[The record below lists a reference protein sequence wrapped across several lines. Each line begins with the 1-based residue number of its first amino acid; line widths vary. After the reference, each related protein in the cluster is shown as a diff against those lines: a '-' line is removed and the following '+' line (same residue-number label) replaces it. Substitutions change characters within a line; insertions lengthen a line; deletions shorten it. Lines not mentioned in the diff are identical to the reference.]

1 MNQAKSGEL
10 RKHGSHIEGEE
21 EFVSA
26 HSAALQHC
34 AAEDL
39 QQMDEHSLMTVQR
52 LLQHGDL
59 FGFWATPQHW
69 LVASFKRRAVDGAA
83 VDMRERICSYLPHD
97 VLHELKQSGN
107 PTKRYLDC
115 AGELEFAVLVMTRY
129 LLLLRMGP
137 VGMKRAKFQPLDV
150 STVFRLAY
158 AELPP
163 IFARLLA
170 KRIKRSPSL
179 PMDHLPLQKE
189 EVDKRA
195 HFFGNFELEDLEG
208 LSNAV
213 RKAAVNEFQR
223 MQHMRD
229 MGLWGDVPSQKLP
242 SPVKAMTGDRK
253 FNEPDADPETHLP
266 LPDEY
271 VALMGQ
277 RSLWLIHDLAP
288 NLFTVG
294 NLIVQFWNET
304 AASGFSPDTIVT
316 KRREG
321 MQSILAEHVWVDS
334 RGQPFELP
342 PFELNFPKE
351 NATQKA
357 ARVKSGIPDDSLVR
371 PPRGIRDFVALIGVV
386 QMAHYFVLSLS
397 MGARQSETM
406 DLKRNALALDSKGR
420 RVIQGKHVGFIRGK
434 TFKLEKS
441 KVGVMRDWLLPD
453 LAVRAFEQQVLL
465 VRMAEQIGP
474 MRPSGKSKSAT
485 ESTHLWISASAGGKG
500 ATTKPVS
507 DINKAL
513 VTFARSIS
521 MDVAPS
527 GQNLRTHRFR
537 KTLARLVAL
546 ALTQAPKLLMEVFGH
561 KNIEMTLYY
570 ILSDKELRSEI
581 ETVEREL
588 RVMRAK
594 EVVERMA
601 EADSANLSTQHGGQA
616 GYGGLGAYKIS
627 EAVHA
632 HRRSQHRLGKQFGAE
647 TVVELAELLTFQ
659 GKAWEQVRH
668 GVVCTKVP
676 GQSGPCNKGVGRPEP
691 SKCQSGCSHRLEE
704 SFLRDD
710 VDCSIREALIE
721 FESAHSSGEQLSA
734 AFWAGQVRAQ
744 LPRFADLRDKW
755 LRNSV
760 VRSLFESAPEGV
772 SA

>member
-1 MNQAKSGEL
+1 MNQTNSGEL
-10 RKHGSHIEGEE
+10 RKNGSHIEGEAE
-21 EFVSA
+21 IVAA

-59 FGFWATPQHW
+59 FGYWATPQHW

-83 VDMRERICSYLPHD
+83 VDLRERICSHLPPE
-97 VLHELKQSGN
+97 VLHELKKSVN

-137 VGMKRAKFQPLDV
+137 VGMKRSKFQPLDV
-150 STVFRLAY
+150 STVFQLAY

-163 IFARLLA
+163 VFARLLA
-170 KRIKRSPSL
+170 KRIKRSLSL
-179 PMDHLPLQKE
+179 SMDHSPLQKGAA
-189 EVDKRA
+189 DSRS
-195 HFFGNFELEDLEG
+195 HFFGNFELEDFEG
-208 LSNAV
+208 LSNSV
-213 RKAAVNEFQR
+213 RKATVNEFQR
-223 MQHMRD
+223 MRHMRD

-242 SPVKAMTGDRK
+242 STVKAMTGGRK
-253 FNEPDADPETHLP
+253 FNEPDPDPGSHLP

-271 VALMGQ
+271 VALMGR
-277 RSLWLIHDLAP
+277 RSLWLIQDLAP

-294 NLIVQFWNET
+294 NSIVQLWNET

-321 MQSILAEHVWVDS
+321 LQPILAEHVWVNS
-334 RGQPFELP
+334 QGQLFEMP
-342 PFELNFPKE
+342 PFELKLPKE

-357 ARVKSGIPDDSLVR
+357 KRVKSGIPDDVLVW

-386 QMAHYFVLSLS
+386 QMAHYFVLSLC

-420 RVIQGKHVGFIRGK
+420 RVIQGKHVGFVRGK
-434 TFKLEKS
+434 TFKLEQS

-453 LAVRAFEQQVLL
+453 IGVRAFEQQVLL
-465 VRMAEQIGP
+465 VSVAELIGP
-474 MRPSGKSKSAT
+474 MRPSGKSKKAT

-500 ATTKPVS
+500 ATTKPLS

-513 VTFARSIS
+513 ATFARSLCL
-521 MDVAPS
+521 DVAPG
-527 GQNLRTHRFR
+527 GQNLRSHRFR

-601 EADSANLSTQHGGQA
+601 EADSNHLSTQHGELA

-627 EAVHA
+627 EVVHA
-632 HRRSQHRLGKQFGAE
+632 HRRSQLRLGKQFGAE
-647 TVVELAELLTFQ
+647 TVVDLAELLTFQ

-676 GQSGPCNKGVGRPEP
+676 SQSGPCNKGGGRPEP

-710 VDCSIREALIE
+710 VDGSIREALIE
-721 FESAHSSGEQLSA
+721 FESALSNDEELTA
-734 AFWAGQVRAQ
+734 AFWAAQVRAQ
-744 LPRFADLRDKW
+744 VPRFADLREKW

-760 VRSLFESAPEGV
+760 VRSLFETAPDGISA
-772 SA
+772 

>member
-1 MNQAKSGEL
+1 MNQPKSGEL
-10 RKHGSHIEGEE
+10 RKHGSHIEGEAE
-21 EFVSA
+21 IVAA

-39 QQMDEHSLMTVQR
+39 QQMDEQSLMTVQR
-52 LLQHGDL
+52 LLQHGNL
-59 FGFWATPQHW
+59 FGFWVTPQHW
-69 LVASFKRRAVDGAA
+69 LVASYKRRAVDEAA
-83 VDMRERICSYLPHD
+83 VDLRERICSHLPPD
-97 VLHELKQSGN
+97 VLRELKQRGQ

-158 AELPP
+158 SELPP
-163 IFARLLA
+163 VFARLLA
-170 KRIKRSPSL
+170 KRIKRSSL
-179 PMDHLPLQKE
+179 PIDHSSSQKD
-189 EVDKRA
+189 EVDNRS
-195 HFFGNFELEDLEG
+195 HFFSNFEPEDFEG

-223 MQHMRD
+223 MRHMRD
-229 MGLWGDVPSQKLP
+229 MGLWGDIPSQKLP
-242 SPVKAMTGDRK
+242 STVKAITGDRK
-253 FNEPDADPETHLP
+253 FNEPDPDPDSHLP

-277 RSLWLIHDLAP
+277 RSLWLIHELAP

-294 NLIVQFWNET
+294 NSIVQLWKET

-321 MQSILAEHVWVDS
+321 VQPILAEHVWVDS
-334 RGQPFELP
+334 QGQPFEMP
-342 PFELNFPKE
+342 PFELKLPKE

-357 ARVKSGIPDDSLVR
+357 KRVKSGIPDDVLVW

-420 RVIQGKHVGFIRGK
+420 RVIQGKHVGFVRGK
-434 TFKLEKS
+434 TFKLEQS
-441 KVGVMRDWLLPD
+441 KVGVMRDWLLPE
-453 LAVRAFEQQVLL
+453 LGVRAFEQQVLL

-474 MRPSGKSKSAT
+474 MRPSGKSKKAT

-500 ATTKPVS
+500 ATAKPLS

-513 VTFARSIS
+513 ATFARSLS
-521 MDVAPS
+521 MDVAPG
-527 GQNLRTHRFR
+527 GQNLRSHRFR

-601 EADSANLSTQHGGQA
+601 EADSSHLSNQHGGLA

-627 EAVHA
+627 EVVHA

-704 SFLRDD
+704 AFLRDD
-710 VDCSIREALIE
+710 VECSIREALIE
-721 FESAHSSGEQLSA
+721 FESALSSGEELNA
-734 AFWAGQVRAQ
+734 AFWAGQIRAQ
-744 LPRFADLRDKW
+744 VPRFADLRDKW

-772 SA
+772 CA